1 LIGALQVSPRRWR
14 ADRPECSIGLVLG
27 RLFGLL
33 VVLAAFPT
41 SAAADRVVVLGPG
54 GHATMRN
61 DPFLTTPAELPPP
74 GAMSP
79 VARPA
84 SRGRTVRNELARIR
98 RKHAISRRAY
108 DHYLSD
114 WTAALR
120 TARKLRG
127 TRSADLKGVIAN
139 LRAMAS
145 ARALSASR
153 LPALFLTLERN
164 RTWWTTGPLLS
175 YGARVEFNGSPLIW
189 EYYPGQGI
197 EITVL
202 GNFGKADGYYTGGHR
217 YWPLLRKLLRELIPL
232 AARRAHGVTWEYYFS
247 FDGGVPPWTSA
258 MSQGTA
264 LEALSDAYKAFH
276 DPSYLAIGRR
286 ALPVFTAAPPTGVS
300 VTTRR
305 GRRYLLYS
313 FAPRAAVIN
322 GFLQTLIGLLDF
334 ARRSGSPEAMRLFAQ
349 GDAEAR
355 HELPHY
361 DTGHWSLYQPGEL
374 ASVDYQRLVTGFL
387 QQLCSKTREHIYCLY
402 AARFEGY
409 LQARG
414 LAAIDPASELSRM
427 PGSIS

>member
-1 LIGALQVSPRRWR
+1 M
-14 ADRPECSIGLVLG
+14 LG

-33 VVLAAFPT
+33 VVVAAFPT
-41 SAAADRVVVLGPG
+41 SATADRVVVLGPG
-54 GHATMRN
+54 GHATLGN

-74 GAMSP
+74 GAASP

-84 SRGRTVRNELARIR
+84 SRGRTVRSELARIY
-98 RKHAISRRAY
+98 RKHAIGRGAY
-108 DHYLSD
+108 DGYLSD
-114 WTAALR
+114 WIAALR
-120 TARKLRG
+120 TARKLSG
-127 TRSADLKGVIAN
+127 TRRAELTGVITN

-145 ARALSASR
+145 ATALSASR
-153 LPALFLTLERN
+153 LPALFLTLDRN

-175 YGARVEFNGSPLIW
+175 YGDRVEFKDSLMIW
-189 EYYPGQGI
+189 EYYPGQGV
-197 EITVL
+197 EITEL
-202 GNFGKADGYYTGGHR
+202 GNFGKADAYSTGGRR
-217 YWPLLRKLLRELIPL
+217 YWPLLRTLLGEMIPL
-232 AARRAHGVTWEYYFS
+232 AAKRAHGLTWEYYFS

-264 LEALSDAYKAFH
+264 LEALGRAYKAFH

-313 FAPRAAVIN
+313 FAPGAAVIN
-322 GFLQTLIGLLDF
+322 GFLQTLIGLFDF
-334 ARRSGSPEAMRLFAQ
+334 ARASGSAEAMRLVAQ

-355 HELPHY
+355 HELPRY
-361 DTGHWSLYQPGEL
+361 DTGDWSFYQPGQL

-387 QQLCSKTREHIYCLY
+387 QQLCRKTHERTYCVY

-409 LQARG
+409 LRARG
-414 LAAIDPASELSRM
+414 LAAADLAGEFGRRS
-427 PGSIS
+427 GSIS